1 MTVESVTALPPVK
14 PLPNPGDELAA
25 LTAALRDLY
34 GPAVELESWTAD
46 PLTKRGRHHVVR
58 YDVRARVPGK
68 DKVQQH
74 AWVGKF
80 YERDDDARTIAGILI
95 QLGGAGPAGR
105 DTLIVPRVLAYQ
117 PEQRMLLQTFEPG
130 ESVVAALSKHDG
142 AVVAAIGR
150 ALATLHQSDV
160 QTDGTTPPA
169 DVLRRLRRKVAE
181 LVVRFPNQAPAL
193 RQTFETLER
202 QTPRTPAT
210 LRFLHGDLGAAQ
222 MRWSAGR
229 IVLLDFDNCTRGDP
243 ALDLGTLFAQ
253 LRRLALRKPDKI
265 PDFAAARLELLAA
278 YQNAMP
284 PDPGLGQRVAW
295 YELSALLR
303 KIHFLTFDT
312 TRHADPEAITQ
323 RQGEALRLMG
333 HLPSRAL
340 GGISRLAALSEARA
354 ARPDESRPRDKP
366 SISQR
371 AASRDR
377 RRRLRV
383 FFGIQLGRVKWSLLF
398 AIFCTMGTALMDL
411 AQPWPLKLI
420 LDHALLEKP
429 LPDSLWFLQPLL
441 DQAGSRFIILAAF
454 SLVGIA
460 VLDAVFSYFQKFV
473 TSSISY
479 RTVYALRREL
489 FVHLQQLPLS
499 FHSSARSGD
508 LLNRIQSDTDT
519 LKDMV
524 SDDLLKF
531 CSQVLTVIGM
541 FCILVFIS
549 WRLALITL
557 ATMPFLSFSLFHL
570 YRKSKMS
577 SKKQKQQD
585 GKVAAR
591 MVEVLAAIPLV
602 QAFGREKHE
611 AERFDAVTAVSLQES
626 IRVARLSAAAAR
638 SSEIITAAGAAAAVL
653 YGALQ
658 VQDAKM
664 LPGVLILVVAYLNN
678 FYKPLRGLAKLSTD
692 FSKAMA
698 SADRLSEVLDIEP
711 QIRDRADAVEAP
723 HFRGEIEFKD
733 LCFAYGD
740 GEDVL
745 HELSFRVEPG
755 QRVALVG
762 HSGSGKS
769 TIGNLI
775 LRLYEPRR
783 GSVLIDGVDIQR
795 YTRESLRRQIGIVL
809 QDAVLFGMSVR
820 ENIAYGNAAASEQEI
835 EAAAKAANADEF
847 IRELPK
853 GYDSVIGE
861 RGSTLSGGQQQRI
874 AIARALIRD
883 APILILD
890 EPMTG
895 LDVESEAKVREAL
908 DRLMAGRTCIMMTH
922 DLEAIADA
930 DQVLVIDDGRLAAR
944 GTHAE
949 LLVSN
954 DRYRELYELDRDRG
968 QRVAEPA
975 P

>member
-1 MTVESVTALPPVK
+1 MPAPRAATL
-14 PLPNPGDELAA
+14 LNPDDEQAV
-25 LTAALRDLY
+25 LTAALRDLH
-34 GPAVELESWTAD
+34 GSAAVLHSWSAD

-58 YDVRARVPGK
+58 YDVQGRVPGSPR
-68 DKVQQH
+68 VLH
-74 AWVGKF
+74 HVWVGKF
-80 YERDDDARTIAGILI
+80 YERDDDARTIAGILKRLGDADHI
-95 QLGGAGPAGR
+95 QGNG
-105 DTLIVPRVLAYQ
+105 LIVPHILTYQ
-117 PEQRMLLQTFEPG
+117 PAHRMLLQTYEPG
-130 ESVVAALSKHDG
+130 ESVIAALGKHDG
-142 AVVAAIGR
+142 AVLASIGR
-150 ALATLHQSDV
+150 ALATLHRSDV
-160 QTDGTTPPA
+160 RTDATTPPA
-169 DVLRRLRRKVAE
+169 DVVRRLRRKVSE
-181 LVVRFPNQAPAL
+181 LTVRFPNQAPVL
-193 RQTFETLER
+193 RTTLGTLEN
-202 QTPRTPAT
+202 QLPATPAT
-210 LRFLHGDLGAAQ
+210 PRFLHGDLGAAQ
-222 MRWSAGR
+222 MRWNEGR

-243 ALDLGTLFAQ
+243 ALDLGTLLTQ
-253 LRRLALRKPDKI
+253 LRRLALRKPGKI
-265 PDFAAARLELLAA
+265 PDFAAARVRLLAA
-278 YQNAMP
+278 YEGAMP
-284 PDPGLGQRVAW
+284 PDPGLAQRIAW
-295 YELSALLR
+295 YELCALLR
-303 KIHFLTFDT
+303 KIHFLAFDT
-312 TRHADPEAITQ
+312 TRHSDPEALEQ
-323 RQGEALRLMG
+323 RQGEALRLMTQ
-333 HLPSRAL
+333 LPSRAL
-340 GGISRLAALSEARA
+340 GGLSRLVALSEARA
-354 ARPDESRPRDKP
+354 AQPEEGRARDKP

-371 AASRDR
+371 AAGRDR
-377 RRRLRV
+377 RRRLRS
-383 FFGIQLGRVKWSLLF
+383 FFGVQLGRVKWSFMF

-411 AQPWPLKLI
+411 LQPWPLKLI
-420 LDHALLEKP
+420 LDHGLLEKP
-429 LPDSLWFLQPLL
+429 LPDSLWFLQPLI
-441 DQAGSRFIILAAF
+441 DMGGSQFLILAAL
-454 SLVGIA
+454 SLIAIA

-489 FVHLQQLPLS
+489 FVHLQRLPLS
-499 FHSSARSGD
+499 FHTSARSGD

-541 FCILVFIS
+541 FVILVFIS

-557 ATMPFLSFSLFHL
+557 ATIPFLSFSLFHL
-570 YRKSKMS
+570 YRKSKIS

-602 QAFGREKHE
+602 QAFGREAHE
-611 AERFDAVTAVSLQES
+611 EERFDAVTAVSLQES

-638 SSEIITAAGAAAAVL
+638 SSEIITSAGVAAAVL
-653 YGALQ
+653 YGAFQ

-711 QIRDRADAVEAP
+711 QIRDRTDAVAAP
-723 HFRGEIEFKD
+723 RFKGEIEFKD
-733 LCFAYGD
+733 VCFAYGD

-745 HELSFRVEPG
+745 EEMSFRVAPG

-762 HSGSGKS
+762 SSGSGKS

-783 GSVLIDGVDIQR
+783 GSVLVDGVDVQR
-795 YTRESLRRQIGIVL
+795 YTRDSLRRQIGIVL
-809 QDAVLFGMSVR
+809 QDAVLFGASVR

-835 EAAAKAANADEF
+835 EAAARAANADEF
-847 IRELPK
+847 IRELEK
-853 GYDSVIGE
+853 GYDTVIGE

-908 DRLMAGRTCIMMTH
+908 DRLMAGRTCVMMTH
-922 DLEAIADA
+922 DLESIADA
-930 DQVLVIDDGRLAAR
+930 DLVMMLQDGRIAGR

-949 LLVSN
+949 LLTTST
-954 DRYRELYELDRDRG
+954 RYRELYELDRDRG
-968 QRVAEPA
+968 QRVEESTA
-975 P
+975 

>member
-1 MTVESVTALPPVK
+1 
-14 PLPNPGDELAA
+14 
-25 LTAALRDLY
+25 
-34 GPAVELESWTAD
+34 
-46 PLTKRGRHHVVR
+46 
-58 YDVRARVPGK
+58 
-68 DKVQQH
+68 
-74 AWVGKF
+74 
-80 YERDDDARTIAGILI
+80 
-95 QLGGAGPAGR
+95 
-105 DTLIVPRVLAYQ
+105 
-117 PEQRMLLQTFEPG
+117 
-130 ESVVAALSKHDG
+130 
-142 AVVAAIGR
+142 
-150 ALATLHQSDV
+150 
-160 QTDGTTPPA
+160 
-169 DVLRRLRRKVAE
+169 
-181 LVVRFPNQAPAL
+181 
-193 RQTFETLER
+193 
-202 QTPRTPAT
+202 
-210 LRFLHGDLGAAQ
+210 
-222 MRWSAGR
+222 
-229 IVLLDFDNCTRGDP
+229 
-243 ALDLGTLFAQ
+243 
-253 LRRLALRKPDKI
+253 
-265 PDFAAARLELLAA
+265 
-278 YQNAMP
+278 
-284 PDPGLGQRVAW
+284 
-295 YELSALLR
+295 
-303 KIHFLTFDT
+303 
-312 TRHADPEAITQ
+312 
-323 RQGEALRLMG
+323 
-333 HLPSRAL
+333 
-340 GGISRLAALSEARA
+340 
-354 ARPDESRPRDKP
+354 
-366 SISQR
+366 
-371 AASRDR
+371 
-377 RRRLRV
+377 
-383 FFGIQLGRVKWSLLF
+383 
-398 AIFCTMGTALMDL
+398 
-411 AQPWPLKLI
+411 
-420 LDHALLEKP
+420 
-429 LPDSLWFLQPLL
+429 
-441 DQAGSRFIILAAF
+441 
-454 SLVGIA
+454 
-460 VLDAVFSYFQKFV
+460 
-473 TSSISY
+473 
-479 RTVYALRREL
+479 
-489 FVHLQQLPLS
+489 
-499 FHSSARSGD
+499 
-508 LLNRIQSDTDT
+508 
-519 LKDMV
+519 
-524 SDDLLKF
+524 
-531 CSQVLTVIGM
+531 
-541 FCILVFIS
+541 
-549 WRLALITL
+549 
-557 ATMPFLSFSLFHL
+557 
-570 YRKSKMS
+570 
-577 SKKQKQQD
+577 
-585 GKVAAR
+585 
-591 MVEVLAAIPLV
+591 
-602 QAFGREKHE
+602 
-611 AERFDAVTAVSLQES
+611 
-626 IRVARLSAAAAR
+626 
-638 SSEIITAAGAAAAVL
+638 
-653 YGALQ
+653 
-658 VQDAKM
+658 M

>member
-1 MTVESVTALPPVK
+1 MELARELSHGK
-14 PLPNPGDELAA
+14 QMPNPSDELAA

-34 GPAVELESWTAD
+34 GPAVVLESWSAD

-68 DKVQQH
+68 DRVQQH

-80 YERDDDARTIAGILI
+80 YERDDDARTVAGVLI
-95 QLGGAGPAGR
+95 QLSGVSAANR

-117 PEQRMLLQTFEPG
+117 PAQRMLLQTFEAG
-130 ESVVAALSKHDG
+130 ESVLSAIPKHHG
-142 AVVAAIGR
+142 EVEAAIGR

-160 QTDGTTPPA
+160 QTDATTPPA
-169 DVLRRLRRKVAE
+169 EVVRRLRRKVGE
-181 LVVRFPNQAPAL
+181 LITQFPNWAPTL
-193 RQTFETLER
+193 RHTLDTLEH
-202 QTPRTPAT
+202 QTPRNPAT

-222 MRWSAGR
+222 MRWHAGR

-243 ALDLGTLFAQ
+243 AMDLGTMLAQ

-265 PDFAAARLELLAA
+265 PDLSVARLNLLAA
-278 YQNAMP
+278 YEGAMP
-284 PDPGLGQRVAW
+284 RDPGLAQRIAW
-295 YELSALLR
+295 YELAALLR
-303 KIHFLTFDT
+303 KIHFLVFET
-312 TRHADPEAITQ
+312 TRHPDADAIEQ
-323 RQGEALRLMG
+323 RRAEALRLMG
-333 HLPSRAL
+333 QLPSRAL
-340 GGISRLAALSEARA
+340 GGLSRLVALSEARA
-354 ARPDESRPRDKP
+354 AQPAVERARDKP

-371 AASRDR
+371 AARRDR
-377 RRRLRV
+377 RRRLRT
-383 FFGIQLGRVKWSLLF
+383 FFAQQLGRIKWAFLF
-398 AIFCTMGTALMDL
+398 AVICTMGTALMDL
-411 AQPWPLKLI
+411 VQPWPLKLI
-420 LDHALLEKP
+420 LDHGLLEKP
-429 LPDSLWFLQPLL
+429 LPDSMWFLQPLL
-441 DQAGSRFIILAAF
+441 DLGGTQFLIITSL
-454 SLVGIA
+454 SLVVIA
-460 VLDAVFSYFQKFV
+460 IVDSIFAYFQKYV
-473 TSSISY
+473 TSAISY

-541 FCILVFIS
+541 FLILVFIS

-557 ATMPFLSFSLFHL
+557 GTMPFLSFSLFHL
-570 YRKSKMS
+570 YRKSKIS

-611 AERFDAVTAVSLQES
+611 AERFDATAAVSLQES

-638 SSEIITAAGAAAAVL
+638 SSEIITAAGVAAAVL

-658 VQDAKM
+658 VQDAQM
-664 LPGVLILVVAYLNN
+664 LPGVLILVVSYLNN

-692 FSKAMA
+692 FSKTMA

-723 HFRGEIEFKD
+723 QFKGDITFKD
-733 LCFAYGD
+733 VCFAYGE

-745 HELSFRVEPG
+745 HDMSFRVRPG

-783 GSVLIDGVDIQR
+783 GTVLIDGEDIQR
-795 YTRESLRRQIGIVL
+795 YSRESLRRQIGIVL

-820 ENIAYGNAAASEQEI
+820 ENIAYGNAAATEREI
-835 EAAAKAANADEF
+835 EAAAKDANADEF
-847 IRELPK
+847 IRDLPK
-853 GYDSVIGE
+853 GYDTVIGE

-874 AIARALIRD
+874 AIARALIRN

-930 DQVLVIDDGRLAAR
+930 DQVLFIEDGRLAAQ

-949 LLVSN
+949 LLESS

-968 QRVAEPA
+968 LRVAESTT
-975 P
+975 